1 MTNKEKRLNQIEHTY
16 LNKKLWS
23 PPSVRTIAKKLA
35 MHPTQVFRDIKELK
49 ATKRI

>member
-1 MTNKEKRLNQIEHTY
+1 MTTKEKRLAQIEHTY
-16 LNKKLWS
+16 LNTKLWT
-23 PPSVRTIAKKLA
+23 PPSVRVIARKLA